1 MNEKKKKKCILVSYH
16 YWYSWSINSNVIIL
30 HNLHLVIQYV
40 RWDQD
45 TFFIMFPL
53 VQFISFLLIHVSK
66 MYQFS
71 HGSHHSLCEL
81 EKKKTAL
88 TMFPQVHPINYYL
101 IGKTVEGGEGS
112 STSNVPFTTSPYCP
126 IYWAQ
131 QFYTP
136 IHCIAAHSFHIYH
149 ISQTKV
155 KSQHHKKRRHIFSI
169 HKQGKTQVE

>member
-1 MNEKKKKKCILVSYH
+1 MNEKKKKKCILVSSH
-16 YWYSWSINSNVIIL
+16 TIYSWSINSNVIIL
-30 HNLHLVIQYV
+30 RNLHLVIQYV

-53 VQFISFLLIHVSK
+53 VQLISFLLIHVSK
-66 MYQFS
+66 IYQFS

-81 EKKKTAL
+81 KKKTTL
-88 TMFPQVHPINYYL
+88 TIFPQVHPINYYL
-101 IGKTVEGGEGS
+101 IGKTVGEGGS
-112 STSNVPFTTSPYCP
+112 STSNVPFTASPYCL

-136 IHCIAAHSFHIYH
+136 IHCIAAHSFHIYN

-155 KSQHHKKRRHIFSI
+155 KSQHKK
-169 HKQGKTQVE
+169 KTQIYIFNP